1 MPRTSK
7 KQAYMGKLL
16 DSGDLAYTE
25 CINCPDRD
33 VTCKGPNLSVL
44 DSDSYRAW
52 IQLLMEELGWTH
64 ADLAAASGVPKG
76 TIDNWLSGITS
87 DVRRDTSWRIA
98 RALFGNREVCAPCPL
113 KAPGARELNAK
124 AAAYDELKLKYDSL
138 IKDDRQ
144 KIDHLKEQV
153 AFQKDQLLAKD
164 NLLNERRDFLRMKD
178 RTITILSVALVV
190 AVLALISIFVVDLLN
205 PNIGFFWRA

>member
-1 MPRTSK
+1 MPRASK
-7 KQAYMGKLL
+7 KQVYMGKLL

-25 CINCPDRD
+25 CVTCPDRD

-52 IQLLMEELGWTH
+52 VLLLMEELGWSH
-64 ADLAAASGVPKG
+64 ADLSDASGVSKS
-76 TIDNWLSGITS
+76 TIDNWLAGHAA

-138 IKDDRQ
+138 MKDDRE

-153 AFQKDQLLAKD
+153 AFQKDQLLEKD
-164 NLLNERRDFLRMKD
+164 HLLKERRDFLRLKD
-178 RTITILSVALVV
+178 RAITILSVALVV
-190 AVLALISIFVVDLLN
+190 AVLALISIFVVDLIN
-205 PNIGFFWRA
+205 PNVGFFWVK

>member
-7 KQAYMGKLL
+7 KQVYMGKLL

-25 CINCPDRD
+25 CISCPDRD

-52 IQLLMEELGWTH
+52 VLLLMEELGWSH
-64 ADLAAASGVPKG
+64 ADLADASGVAKS
-76 TIDNWLSGITS
+76 TIDNWLAGHAA

-124 AAAYDELKLKYDSL
+124 AAAYDELKVKYDTL
-138 IKDDRQ
+138 MKDDRE

-153 AFQKDQLLAKD
+153 AFQKDQLVSKD
-164 NLLNERRDFLRMKD
+164 HLIEERKEFLLRKD
-178 RTITILSVALVV
+178 RAIGILTAALIF
-190 AVLALISIFVVDLLN
+190 AVLVILGLVITDLLN
-205 PNIGFFWRA
+205 PDLGFFWRA